1 MSLVGRHFQDIT
13 LIKMNLFVFLG
24 FPKEELGLLAEFHND
39 YNPCLVLLSGL
50 SGPLDQLLASFE
62 TVVFEDAHAI
72 HAISNHHVDK
82 FLVCPLVQS
91 AQNASVTLFDTKD
104 GRLEISLGLFLT
116 FLSQLLL
123 KICRRILVICVELD
137 RR

>member
-1 MSLVGRHFQDIT
+1 M
-13 LIKMNLFVFLG
+13 
-24 FPKEELGLLAEFHND
+24 
-39 YNPCLVLLSGL
+39 LLSGL

-62 TVVFEDAHAI
+62 TVVFEDAYAI

-82 FLVCPLVQS
+82 FLVGPLVQS